1 MKKEE
6 FDNIL
11 KNAGLTRQEF
21 SNITKVAYSTIS
33 NWHDENKPI
42 PSWVDSWFANYI
54 KAKDMDKI
62 IEAVKPHIEFK

>member
-11 KNAGLTRQEF
+11 KRTGLSRQEF

-33 NWHDENKPI
+33 NWQDDNKPI
-42 PSWVDSWFANYI
+42 PLWVDSWFENYI
-54 KAKDMDKI
+54 KAKDIDKI
-62 IEAVKPHIEFK
+62 IDAVKPYIKEK